1 MKKILTNLLIIIIIS
16 VFAVACGK
24 KQQPMVLYD
33 VIQQRGK
40 IVVGVKDNIPPFS
53 SKDKDGNYVGFEID
67 LAKKIASR
75 LLGDEN
81 AVEFVTVTPSNRI
94 SMLNSGQADMII
106 ATMTINT
113 SRLSMVDF
121 TEPYYIAGQ
130 TVMVK
135 KSSKIKSL
143 YDLKAKKIGVVFGTT
158 ANESIRTVAP
168 SSLVAGFKTYDEAV
182 DALNQGLVD
191 GVAMDDTVLM
201 GYKLKDSSLI
211 AISQKYT
218 QEPYGIALRKGT
230 ESTRVLEMLDGY
242 ISHAKSS
249 GEINKLKAKW
259 IK

>member
-1 MKKILTNLLIIIIIS
+1 MKKILANLLIIILIS

-24 KQQPMVLYD
+24 KQQPMDLYD

-40 IVVGVKDNIPPFS
+40 IVVGVKDNVAPFS
-53 SKDKDGNYVGFEID
+53 SKDKDGNYVGLEVD
-67 LAKKIASR
+67 LAKKIAAR
-75 LLGDEN
+75 ILGDEN
-81 AVEFVTVTPSNRI
+81 AVEFVAVNPSNRI

-113 SRLSMVDF
+113 PRLSMVDF

-143 YDLKAKKIGVVFGTT
+143 YDLKSKKIGVIFGTT
-158 ANESIRTVAP
+158 ANESVRTVAP

-182 DALNQGLVD
+182 DALKQGLVD

-201 GYKLKDSSLI
+201 GYKLKDPSLV

-230 ESTRVLEMLDGY
+230 ESTRVLEMLNGY
-242 ISHAKSS
+242 ISHIKTN
-249 GEINKLKAKW
+249 GEMNQLKAKW

>member
-1 MKKILTNLLIIIIIS
+1 MKKILTNLLMIILIS

-24 KQQPMVLYD
+24 KQQPMDLYD

-40 IVVGVKDNIPPFS
+40 IVVGVKDNLPPFC
-53 SKDKDGNYVGFEID
+53 SKDKDGNFVGFEID

-81 AVEFVTVTPSNRI
+81 AVEFVVVTPSNRI

-113 SRLSMVDF
+113 SRLAMVDF

-130 TVMVK
+130 TVMIK

-143 YDLKAKKIGVVFGTT
+143 YDFKAKKIGVVFGTT
-158 ANESIRTVAP
+158 ANEVVRTVAP
-168 SSLVAGFKTYDEAV
+168 AALIVGYKTYDEAV

-191 GVAMDDTVLM
+191 GVAMDDTILM
-201 GYKLKDSSLI
+201 GYKLKDPSLTS
-211 AISQKYT
+211 ISQKYS

-230 ESTRVLEMLDGY
+230 ESTRVLEILDGY
-242 ISHAKSS
+242 ISNLKSN
-249 GEINKLKAKW
+249 GEINQLKVKW
-259 IK
+259 VK